1 MLHHKIYK
9 EKKMVKEKE
18 LTKNEVVIKLTDWQS
33 ECLDKIVEN
42 AKNQKENEGAKI
54 TREIILSQFCKRFI
68 GETSG
73 KLIAQE

>member
-1 MLHHKIYK
+1 MIEIKI
-9 EKKMVKEKE
+9 E
-18 LTKNEVVIKLTDWQS
+18 LTDWQS

-42 AKNQKENEGAKI
+42 AKKQKENEGEEV

-73 KLIAQE
+73 KLIAQD